1 MGRKKKTDMSSLP
14 DAPSTPTERAQE
26 RLREIVTAERIDPHE
41 AATDVRMLAEFLSGL
56 AKKTVVVVFALG
68 KVLSQVKDEIPHGQ
82 FVEFI
87 KNYCPFDER
96 SAQRYMRIYEQYKDV
111 PTKQLADVALSEAY
125 VEAGIKK
132 LAAPQKKDAA
142 PPETGHEDLHLPKI
156 EEFEPMFR
164 QAPASGISLEH
175 YRVAA
180 FEDGIIHAM
189 RPELGVFPV
198 AHIFLSRGLDRP
210 EARAAFLQAEKDI
223 CIALEIYYKTM
234 EELEDKG
241 LVPKIEDRRFTTAIR
256 RSRGL
261 PEAPE
266 KTRKRRSK

>member
-26 RLREIVTAERIDPHE
+26 RLREIVTAERIDAHE
-41 AATDVRMLAEFLSGL
+41 AADDVRMLAEFLSGL
-56 AKKTVVVVFALG
+56 ARKTVVVVFALG
-68 KVLSQVKDEIPHGQ
+68 KVLTQVRSELPHGQ
-82 FVEFI
+82 FADFVKAF
-87 KNYCPFDER
+87 CPFKED
-96 SAQRYMRIYEQYKDV
+96 SARHYMRVYEQYKDT
-111 PTKQLADVALSEAY
+111 PSQQLADVALSEAY

-132 LAAPQKKDAA
+132 LAAPPKKEGA
-142 PPETGHEDLHLPKI
+142 PPPEAEDLHLPKI

-241 LVPKIEDRRFTTAIR
+241 LVPKIEDRRFTMAIR

-266 KTRKRRSK
+266 KTKKRRSK